1 MSNLF
6 KESLKVLISKVEVK
20 TSPLAYELPKETKL
34 EDKMIGKYGI
44 LGNEKCE
51 KEQGR

>member
-6 KESLKVLISKVEVK
+6 KESLKVLTCKVEDK
-20 TSPLAYELPKETKL
+20 HSPLAYELPKETKL
-34 EDKMIGKYGI
+34 DDKLIGKCGV
-44 LGNEKCE
+44 LGYEKFE